1 MGTKNLNSATDLI
14 TFTRAS
20 GGTFL
25 GSNGLLQ
32 TAANN
37 VPRIEYDATGAV
49 KGLLIEEARTN
60 IVANSG
66 DISGGDSSVFNRY
79 NTYSLP
85 SGVTVPDGSTD
96 ARLLYPSS
104 SGVARFIYTNAQ
116 TLTQG
121 ATQTSSIYMKAS
133 GVTTGLFYRSDG
145 GGLSTS
151 GLAWFDLSAGTVG
164 TVVSGYTAAIED
176 VGNGWYR
183 CSVSGVTLNGG
194 YLIVGL
200 ADADNSTTVTKS
212 GTDGILLWGA
222 QAETG
227 SFPTSHIPT
236 TYGSTATRAA
246 DVAIIPRSSFGH
258 HNEASTWVVEF
269 TPTFPSVDTNQAVL
283 TRYGSGYDFS
293 IWSTSSGTMTAQF
306 MNSASNP
313 TFPITANQTSKI
325 AVVVKNGVYLS
336 VCVDG
341 GSISQNSV
349 LSNTTIHTPTVVGWA
364 NVDYRLGGDQLGH
377 IKSIKYYPRRLT
389 NTQLQELT
397 T

>member
-1 MGTKNLNSATDLI
+1 MGTKNLNSATNLI

-25 GSNGLLQ
+25 GSNGVIQ
-32 TAANN
+32 TATNN

-60 IVANSG
+60 IVGNSG
-66 DISGGDSSVFNRY
+66 NIGGGYSSVFYRY

-85 SGVTVPDGSTD
+85 GGVTVPDGSTD
-96 ARLLYPSS
+96 AYLLYPDS
-104 SGVARFIYTNAQ
+104 SGVSRFVYTPAS

-133 GVTTGLFYRSDG
+133 GVTTGLFYSSDG
-145 GGLSTS
+145 GGLSAS

-164 TVVSGYTAAIED
+164 TVVSGYTATIED

-212 GTDGILLWGA
+212 GTDGIILWGA

-227 SFPTSHIPT
+227 AFPTSYIPT
-236 TYGSTATRAA
+236 TGSTATRAA
-246 DVAIIPRSSFGH
+246 WMLLPYQGQVSDITPR
-258 HNEASTWVVEF
+258 
-269 TPTFPSVDTNQAVL
+269 L
-283 TRYGSGYDFS
+283 
-293 IWSTSSGTMTAQF
+293 
-306 MNSASNP
+306 
-313 TFPITANQTSKI
+313 
-325 AVVVKNGVYLS
+325 L
-336 VCVDG
+336 
-341 GSISQNSV
+341 
-349 LSNTTIHTPTVVGWA
+349 
-364 NVDYRLGGDQLGH
+364 LG
-377 IKSIKYYPRRLT
+377 
-389 NTQLQELT
+389 
-397 T
+397 